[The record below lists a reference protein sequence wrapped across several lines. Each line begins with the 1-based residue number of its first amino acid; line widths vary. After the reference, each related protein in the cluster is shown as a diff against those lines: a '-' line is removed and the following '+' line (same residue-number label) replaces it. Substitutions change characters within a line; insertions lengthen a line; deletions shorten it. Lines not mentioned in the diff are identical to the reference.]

1 MRWMSMGGVHSKR
14 VIFAAM
20 IVLFAACSDASQ
32 QGSPPLGGGRD
43 TAVVAQATARA
54 LSLEAPTQDISSG
67 PTPTSTPRPAPTP
80 RPTAT
85 PIPPA
90 QTHFIAGGRYYGEGE
105 FQKAVEEYTA
115 ILELEPR
122 NTEAYGNRGLAY
134 AQLGEIA
141 LAIED
146 FSRLIEI
153 DPEDAK
159 AYYNRGIR
167 YAQLEDFDRAIADYD
182 RCIELAP
189 AYAVAYFARGLV
201 YQELGRNQE
210 ASRDIQKAEQLGFVL
225 PSPPSGP

>member
-1 MRWMSMGGVHSKR
+1 MGGAHSKR

-43 TAVVAQATARA
+43 TAIVAQATARA
-54 LSLEAPTQDISSG
+54 LSLEAPTQDISSE

-90 QTHFIAGGRYYGEGE
+90 QTHFISAARYYREGE

-115 ILELEPR
+115 ILELEPG
-122 NTEAYGNRGLAY
+122 NTAAYGNRGLAY
-134 AQLGEIA
+134 TQLGEIA

-146 FSRLIEI
+146 FNRVIEI

-159 AYYNRGIR
+159 AHYNRGSR
-167 YAQLEDFDRAIADYD
+167 YGQLEEFDRAITDYD
-182 RCIELAP
+182 RSIELDP
-189 AYAVAYFARGLV
+189 AYAAAYFARGLV

-210 ASRDIQKAEQLGFVL
+210 ATRDIQKAEQLGFVL
-225 PSPPSGP
+225 PRPPSGP